1 MEKLKATIGYN
12 SYHGNA
18 AGKNETFGD
27 AGRAGSLLSF
37 VDTHT
42 KIEITLTQTLIQ

>member
-1 MEKLKATIGYN
+1 MEKLRLAIGYS

-18 AGKNETFGD
+18 AGKNETFDD
-27 AGRAGSLLSF
+27 AEERWSILSF

-42 KIEITLTQTLIQ
+42 KIEITLTQNLIQ